1 MNLRELA
8 QHLGLS
14 KTTVSRALNGFS
26 EVNEETRLRVVEA
39 ARRFNYTPNVSAKR
53 LATGESG
60 AFGVVLPGASSE
72 MADPVFAEFLA
83 GLADG
88 AGRCGRDLYVNAT
101 FDGEEAG
108 YRRLARAKAVD
119 VMILANLKVEDLRI
133 RLLSHLGLQTVT
145 CGRTAGSLVYPHL
158 DIDHEDGVR
167 RAVDLLAG
175 LGHRTIVLVSG
186 PADLSASEQRMVG
199 WHAALGHR
207 GLNPAAGLF
216 AAGPAT
222 EDHGYRATRALLAL
236 PEAPTAFLCASMFL
250 ASGCCRAIGDCGLK
264 IGRDVSVIA
273 HDDGLATVRPEA
285 FDPPLTTTFSSIRA
299 AGTRVAELA
308 AALIGG
314 ADPAT
319 LSEVRP
325 VDLIFRDS
333 AQAPPRR

>member
-145 CGRTAGSLVYPHL
+145 YGRTAGSFVYPHL
-158 DIDHEDGVR
+158 DIDHEDGMR
-167 RAVDLLAG
+167 RAVDLLTG
-175 LGHRTIVLVSG
+175 LGHRTIALVSG

-199 WHAALGHR
+199 WHAALSHR
-207 GLNPAAGLF
+207 GVAATAGLF

-236 PEAPTAFLCASMFL
+236 PAAPTAFLCASMFL
-250 ASGCCRAIGDCGLK
+250 ASGCCRAIVDCGLK